1 MFWILP
7 LILGLVLAVINY
19 FLMAAGGDMYS
30 QHFKIAVVLDLVAAI
45 VYLVMTQSKISE
57 TRHNLYIAYLV
68 FVCAVVLIIS
78 YIFGTKKF
86 REKFDKESYT
96 VEAVLH
102 KHINDEWKFGK
113 NYKSY
118 FFDLKFRDKSGKE
131 VFKEREVDFLIY
143 DEYKDGD
150 TIMIKLSDKYPE
162 FIEVIDNKNGTD

>member
-1 MFWILP
+1 MVLWFVIA
-7 LILGLVLAVINY
+7 LISI
-19 FLMAAGGDMYS
+19 FL
-30 QHFKIAVVLDLVAAI
+30 
-45 VYLVMTQSKISE
+45 
-57 TRHNLYIAYLV
+57 
-68 FVCAVVLIIS
+68 
-78 YIFGTKKF
+78 GTKKF

-143 DEYKDGD
+143 DEYEDGD
-150 TIMIKLSDKYPE
+150 TVILKISDKFPE
-162 FIEVIDNKNGTD
+162 YFGVISKK